1 MPRHIASFPR
11 RMRCSAT
18 AERRWVVYQRQ
29 SSMVEAQQSRASICA
44 VLVGIDGSE
53 MARKPSALQ
62 EARAN
67 LTP

>member
-1 MPRHIASFPR
+1 
-11 RMRCSAT
+11 
-18 AERRWVVYQRQ
+18 
-29 SSMVEAQQSRASICA
+29 MVEAQQSRASICA